1 MDFNIMFQ
9 SYEFQDYLGHDPKK
23 DKYGISQ
30 FKIIDSDFEEVA
42 VVDCLWA
49 AIGLWIAI
57 IETYEKRNLNVAA
70 NLVLAFLHYHKVYP
84 DSPLMSVIDFNKGK
98 NPKFAK
104 YEKEVLEGLK
114 KLNIDLYEKSNC

>member
-1 MDFNIMFQ
+1 MGFQ
-9 SYEFQDYLGHDPKK
+9 SIEYLGYLGYDPKK

-49 AIGLWIAI
+49 GIGLWIAV

-70 NLVLAFLHYHKVYP
+70 NLVLAFLHYHKANP
-84 DSPLMSVIDFNKGK
+84 DSPLMCVIDFNQGK